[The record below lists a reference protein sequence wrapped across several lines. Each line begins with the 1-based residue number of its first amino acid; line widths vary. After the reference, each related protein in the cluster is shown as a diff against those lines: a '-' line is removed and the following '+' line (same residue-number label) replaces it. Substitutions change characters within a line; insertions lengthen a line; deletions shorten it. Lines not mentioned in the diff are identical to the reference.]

1 MMKGN
6 RRASS
11 LWRWQLL
18 TCVGF
23 PTVESLKHSKSCR
36 LCATLHLEPFLIWAK
51 LFSLRLVGDP
61 VAVDVSRLPK
71 FFEWWDYIQTFNSEM
86 KMWNDPVLEVS
97 MYPCF
102 HCWHATENLETS
114 MAWSFVNSCI
124 FQESDTKNSKIE
136 ELLSMIEDRLSTL
149 KEEKEE
155 LAQYQQ
161 WDKTRRALEY
171 TIHNQELN
179 DTRNKLDQVIGL
191 LAVTLPCARRRSTW
205 LNACRLAVTCC

>member
-1 MMKGN
+1 
-6 RRASS
+6 
-11 LWRWQLL
+11 
-18 TCVGF
+18 
-23 PTVESLKHSKSCR
+23 
-36 LCATLHLEPFLIWAK
+36 
-51 LFSLRLVGDP
+51 
-61 VAVDVSRLPK
+61 
-71 FFEWWDYIQTFNSEM
+71 
-86 KMWNDPVLEVS
+86 
-97 MYPCF
+97 
-102 HCWHATENLETS
+102 